1 MKNKFYHISTY
12 SVMRYW
18 TILWMAVLAFSCS
31 DFNPMDSYSRIPPD
45 RNTDIDDGDEGDG
58 AGGLFEKGYGTVSKP
73 YLIIDVTQIQ
83 NMSEALVK
91 GKMIYFQLGADIDMK
106 SVSNWE
112 PLNSNGDY
120 YIYFDGN
127 NHIIKNF
134 TCTDKAYASFF
145 GILAGTCKNVGFYNA
160 HVEAATNSG
169 AGVIGGYIGVKA
181 PNAVEKTG
189 QVENCYVSG
198 KVKGKYAGGIASR
211 MGRPYG
217 GQICYIKNCYST
229 AEVIST
235 GDECGG
241 IVGSMYEN
249 SEVSYCYSTGVL
261 IGANSVVIKDVP
273 PYSVVA
279 GNPVKLIKKIS
290 DETE

>member
-1 MKNKFYHISTY
+1 
-12 SVMRYW
+12 
-18 TILWMAVLAFSCS
+18 
-31 DFNPMDSYSRIPPD
+31 
-45 RNTDIDDGDEGDG
+45 
-58 AGGLFEKGYGTVSKP
+58 
-73 YLIIDVTQIQ
+73 
-83 NMSEALVK
+83 
-91 GKMIYFQLGADIDMK
+91 
-106 SVSNWE
+106 
-112 PLNSNGDY
+112 
-120 YIYFDGN
+120 
-127 NHIIKNF
+127 
-134 TCTDKAYASFF
+134 
-145 GILAGTCKNVGFYNA
+145 
-160 HVEAATNSG
+160 
-169 AGVIGGYIGVKA
+169 
-181 PNAVEKTG
+181 
-189 QVENCYVSG
+189 
-198 KVKGKYAGGIASR
+198 

-217 GQICYIKNCYST
+217 GQICYIKSCYST